1 MYKTGDLARWLL
13 DGAVEFLGR
22 RDHQVKIRG
31 FRIEPG
37 EIENQLLTHPEI
49 RAAVVMLGETP
60 EGKKEEYL
68 CAYIVTHRKFEV
80 SELRRFLSG
89 TLPNH
94 MIPSYFINIEKI
106 PLNPSGKVDRKALVK
121 DGSTLGT
128 GIEFVAP
135 GNELEKIIA
144 DAWKYVLKKDKVGI
158 HDNFFDIGGDSLKAI
173 RLNSRLNDLLNKKVS
188 IVVLF
193 EHVTIHSFI
202 RYLNHEETRPGVS
215 KRRIDRSEV
224 IDKVKKTRADRK
236 MKRRWG
242 NVNA

>member
-1 MYKTGDLARWLL
+1 
-13 DGAVEFLGR
+13 LGR

-31 FRIEPG
+31 FRIETG

-49 RAAVVMLGETP
+49 TGAVVIPGETP
-60 EGKKEEYL
+60 EGKREEYL
-68 CAYIVTHRKFEV
+68 CAYMVTQREFEV
-80 SELRRFLSG
+80 SELRRFLSH

-94 MIPSYFINIEKI
+94 MIPSYFISIDQI
-106 PLNPSGKVDRKALVK
+106 PLTPTGKVDRKVLLK
-121 DGSTLGT
+121 NGSTLGT
-128 GIEFVAP
+128 GIEYVEP
-135 GNELEKIIA
+135 GNELEKMIA
-144 DAWKYVLKKDKVGI
+144 QAWKDVLKKDKVGI

-173 RLNSRLNDLLNKKVS
+173 RLNSRLNELLNKKLS

-202 RYLNHEETRPGVS
+202 RYLNHEETRPGIS
-215 KRRIDRSEV
+215 RQRIDRSEV
-224 IDKVKKTRADRK
+224 IDKVMKTRADRK